1 MVARSC
7 LGTTDRALP
16 YFDQLLQR
24 LEACDDCLGRRF
36 GRHVHWGYWDQPRI
50 DSAQAWAGFAE
61 AAEALSLRLLHQA
74 RIRDGER
81 VLDVGCG
88 LGGTIACLNAGWQHL
103 VLTGVNLDPRQIAVA
118 RRSVVARAGNSMAW
132 LVADACDLPLP
143 AASQDVVLA
152 VECIFHFPAR
162 ERFLAEVRR
171 VLRPGGRLVL
181 SDFVPVPPLAWLLR
195 LLAAGRSAQVFNRTY
210 GPVDCSWDCRRYARQ
225 ARRHGLRLVGND
237 DITVNTLPTYGVVA
251 RLFEAMDLP
260 TAVADTAAIERL
272 SRWRWLRYRILQFAL
287 EDDGQPIWSEHPIP
301 GRG

>member
-1 MVARSC
+1 MVARSG
-7 LGTTDRALP
+7 LGSTDRSLP

-24 LEACDDCLGRRF
+24 LEAGDARLGQRF
-36 GRHVHWGYWDQPRI
+36 GRHVHWGYWDPPGI
-50 DSAQAWAGFAE
+50 DPDQAWDGFAE

-74 RIRDGER
+74 RIRDRER

-88 LGGTIACLNAGWQHL
+88 LGGTIACLNAGWQGL
-103 VLTGVNLDPRQIAVA
+103 ALTGVNLDSRQIEVA
-118 RRSVVARAGNSMAW
+118 RRSVEPRADNSLAW
-132 LVADACDLPLP
+132 VVADACALPLP

-181 SDFVPVPPLAWLLR
+181 SDFVPVQPLAWLLR

-210 GPVDCSWDCRRYARQ
+210 GPVDCSWDCRRYARE

-237 DITVNTLPTYGVVA
+237 DITLNTLPTYGVVA

-260 TAVADTAAIERL
+260 SAVADTALIKRL
-272 SRWRWLRYRILQFAL
+272 SRWRWLRYRILRFDL
-287 EDDGQPIWSEHPIP
+287 EE
-301 GRG
+301 